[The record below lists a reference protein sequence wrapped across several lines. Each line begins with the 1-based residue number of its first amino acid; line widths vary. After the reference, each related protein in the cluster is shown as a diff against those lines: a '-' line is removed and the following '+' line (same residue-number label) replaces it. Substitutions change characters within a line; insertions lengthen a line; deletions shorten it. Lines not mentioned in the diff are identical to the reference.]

1 MWNGE
6 KTNDVYGYGVVVG
19 SGPSDWDI
27 QHSVDERAAARA
39 RKDWKESDRIRD
51 ELAKVG
57 VLLKGR
63 QRSKDWEPNHH
74 LGARAVTACPQP
86 KLAMRPLLPADV
98 PLLAEIFRAS
108 IEELTADDYSEA
120 QREAWAATAD
130 DEQEFGARLSGAL
143 TLVATFGGAAV
154 GFASLAD
161 NRRIDML
168 YVHPAAAGQ
177 GAGAML
183 CDALEKLAAA
193 RGTKELEVEASDS
206 ARRFFD
212 KRGFVAKTRN
222 TISLAGE
229 WLANTTMVKPLAAGK
244 GSA

>member
-1 MWNGE
+1 MI
-6 KTNDVYGYGVVVG
+6 V
-19 SGPSDWDI
+19 
-27 QHSVDERAAARA
+27 RA
-39 RKDWKESDRIRD
+39 
-51 ELAKVG
+51 
-57 VLLKGR
+57 
-63 QRSKDWEPNHH
+63 
-74 LGARAVTACPQP
+74 QP

-108 IEELTADDYSEA
+108 IEELTADDYNEA
-120 QREAWAATAD
+120 QQEVWAETAD
-130 DEQEFGARLSGAL
+130 DEEEFGARLSGAL

-244 GSA
+244 GNV